1 MAALRWN
8 ARTLSAKKFYMWQA
22 KFIMVDMSALMC
34 VGKFEWKNRDLGHL
48 SSKFGLEHSVL

>member
-34 VGKFEWKNRDLGHL
+34 VGEFGWKNPDLGQL
-48 SSKFGLEHSVL
+48 SSQFGLEYSVL